1 MMFWWDDR
9 VARVILLAGSR
20 GVGGAS
26 TSRIVVGTSIV
37 ILVVVRSIGVGI
49 CKNRQRKEGVSER
62 Q

>member
-1 MMFWWDDR
+1 

-49 CKNRQRKEGVSER
+49 CKKRQRKEGVSER